1 MQDHV
6 PTVRQFMTP
15 NPVIIDGGLS
25 IADAFT
31 RMFQIHARHLPVY
44 VQDHLVGILSDRDI
58 GHLSAVQGIDP
69 NKCTAEQACSPNP
82 YVCAPDTSLEEVA
95 QVLAEH
101 RFGAALVM
109 EEGKLVGMFTV
120 VDALQALVAVLRRD
134 AAQAADPNHSW
145 SVSSSGPGPD
155 LDYRDEHRGPDLD
168 HNQDRSDSPDLV
180 HTPDPRRDGLQTI
193 ENRRHDIT
201 GPALQIGG
209 PLSGASS
216 DIRSDLGQRAAIRRA
231 GATVRRSADTTP
243 ERKEP

>member
-1 MQDHV
+1 MQNHV

-44 VQDHLVGILSDRDI
+44 VNGHLVGILSDRDI

-69 NKCTAEQACSPNP
+69 NKTTAEQACSPNP
-82 YVCAPDTSLEEVA
+82 YVCAPDATIEEVA

-134 AAQAADPNHSW
+134 ATQDADPNHTW
-145 SVSSSGPGPD
+145 SVTSSGQG
-155 LDYRDEHRGPDLD
+155 LDQTH
-168 HNQDRSDSPDLV
+168 DRSDDPDLV
-180 HTPDPRRDGLQTI
+180 HTPDPSRDGLQTI
-193 ENRRHDIT
+193 ENRRHDIN
-201 GPALQIGG
+201 GPALQRGG
-209 PLSGASS
+209 PLNSVGSEV
-216 DIRSDLGQRAAIRRA
+216 RSDLGQRAAIRRA
-231 GATVRRSADTTP
+231 GASVRRSNDTP